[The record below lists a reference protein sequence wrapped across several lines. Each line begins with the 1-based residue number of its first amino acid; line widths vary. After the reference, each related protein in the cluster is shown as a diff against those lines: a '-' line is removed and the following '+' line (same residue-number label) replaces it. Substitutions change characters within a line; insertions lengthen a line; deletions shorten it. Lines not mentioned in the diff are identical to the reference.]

1 MKNLFIIVS
10 LTNGWFP
17 LIQKKIL
24 KFFMIDAFLW
34 KVVTF
39 GTVMMI
45 LIVTLTVI
53 TVFLNFWK
61 TNGIAEVHQYIEF

>member
-1 MKNLFIIVS
+1 
-10 LTNGWFP
+10 
-17 LIQKKIL
+17 
-24 KFFMIDAFLW
+24 MIDAFVW

-61 TNGIAEVHQYIEF
+61 TNGIAEVHQYMEF